1 MARKH
6 VLAVVGATLAL
17 GATVF
22 ATGAASQQTRPTADD
37 PNNANL
43 TYWYW
48 GEPDAP
54 GANAWLKKQVAAYE
68 KAHPNVKIN
77 VVTQSTDTLTSA
89 FTTAAQTKSG
99 PDIATQWATLPVLTP
114 AWSGASVPISDY
126 VPAKEI
132 KNWIGTAENVSD
144 GKLWAMPQYL
154 LGIPFMWNKAMFK
167 KAGLN
172 PNKGPKTWAE
182 FLAAA
187 KKLKAAGFTPFGFG
201 NKDGYG
207 GAWFFSLIGKQ
218 NLNSINELKA
228 AMIGKADF
236 ANPKFSGFYQALAN
250 LKKLGYLNSDVAS
263 ISFEQ
268 GLQLF
273 GQKKVAM
280 AWGTDGNVAAASKA
294 LGGLKAMGVSA
305 IPKWGNGKLAT
316 SYDTTQSSSAF
327 ITKWSKHPAAAAQF
341 LTFLHTPKALKDW
354 YAATG
359 VFPADKRFPAHLVTD
374 PVARIQLKLD
384 QSAVSVWPENYV
396 PPQVDG
402 NADLAAGELITS
414 GSGTPADAVALWQ
427 RELKKWKQQH
437 PDEFK
442 NYTKWA
448 LGG

>member
-1 MARKH
+1 MRRKH
-6 VLAVVGATLAL
+6 VLAVLGVVLAVGAAAFA
-17 GATVF
+17 AT
-22 ATGAASQQTRPTADD
+22 AASKTAQPPGDD
-37 PNNANL
+37 PNDASL

-48 GEPDAP
+48 AEPDAP
-54 GANAWLKKQVAAYE
+54 GANNWLKKQVAAYE
-68 KAHPNVKIN
+68 KLHPKVKIKI
-77 VVTQSTDTLTSA
+77 VVQSTDTLTSA

-114 AWSGASVPISDY
+114 AWNGASVPISDY

-132 KNWIGTAENVSD
+132 KNWIGTAENMSG

-154 LGIPFMWNKAMFK
+154 LGIPFVWNKALFR

-187 KKLKAAGFTPFGFG
+187 KKLKAAGITPFGMG

-218 NLNSINELKA
+218 NLNSIDELKA
-228 AMIGKADF
+228 AMIGKANF
-236 ANPKFSGFYQALAN
+236 ANPKFSGFYKALEDI
-250 LKKLGYLNSDVAS
+250 KKRGYLNSDVAS

-280 AWGTDGNVAAASKA
+280 SWITDGNVAAAAKV
-294 LGGLKAMGVSA
+294 LGGTKGMGVSA
-305 IPKWGNGKLAT
+305 IPIWGKGKLAR

-327 ITKWSKHPAAAAQF
+327 ITKWSKHPNAAAQF
-341 LTFLHTPKALKDW
+341 LVFLHSPKALRAW

-359 VFPADKRFPAHLVTD
+359 VFPADKRFPARLVTD
-374 PVARIQLKLD
+374 PIAKQQLALD
-384 QSAVSVWPENYV
+384 QSPVSYWPENYV
-396 PPQVDG
+396 PPQVDQ
-402 NADLAAGELITS
+402 NADLAAGTLITS
-414 GSGTPADAVALWQ
+414 GSGSPADAVALWV
-427 RELKKWKQQH
+427 RELKKWKAQH
-437 PDEFK
+437 PDEYK
-442 NYTKWA
+442 NYSKWA
-448 LGG
+448 VSG

>member
-1 MARKH
+1 MRRKH
-6 VLAVVGATLAL
+6 VLAVLGAVLAVGAAAFA
-17 GATVF
+17 AT
-22 ATGAASQQTRPTADD
+22 AASKTAQPANDD
-37 PNNANL
+37 PNDASL

-48 GEPDAP
+48 AEPDAP
-54 GANAWLKKQVAAYE
+54 GANNWLKKQVAAYE
-68 KAHPNVKIN
+68 KAHPKVKIKI
-77 VVTQSTDTLTSA
+77 VVQSTDTLTSA

-114 AWSGASVPISDY
+114 AWNGSSVPISDY

-132 KNWIGTAENVSD
+132 KNWIGTAENMSG

-154 LGIPFMWNKAMFK
+154 LGIPFVWNKALFR

-182 FLAAA
+182 FLADA
-187 KKLKAAGFTPFGFG
+187 KKLKAAGITPFGMG

-218 NLNSINELKA
+218 NLNSIDELKA
-228 AMIGKADF
+228 AMIGKANF
-236 ANPKFSGFYQALAN
+236 ANPKFSGFYKALED

-280 AWGTDGNVAAASKA
+280 SWITDGNVAAAAKV
-294 LGGLKAMGVSA
+294 LGGTKGMGVSA
-305 IPKWGNGKLAT
+305 IPIWGKGKLAR

-327 ITKWSKHPAAAAQF
+327 ITKWSKHPNAAAQF
-341 LTFLHTPKALKDW
+341 LVFLHSPKALKAW

-359 VFPADKRFPAHLVTD
+359 VFPADKRFPARLVTD
-374 PVARIQLKLD
+374 PIAKQQLALD
-384 QSAVSVWPENYV
+384 QSPVSYWPENFV
-396 PPQVDG
+396 PPQVDQ
-402 NADLAAGELITS
+402 NADLAAGTLITS
-414 GSGTPADAVALWQ
+414 GSGSPADAVALWV
-427 RELKKWKQQH
+427 RELKKWKTQH
-437 PDEFK
+437 PDEYK
-442 NYTKWA
+442 NYSKWA
-448 LGG
+448 VSG